1 MGRGAG
7 ADTALQTDNMDPHRR
22 CLSKEHDPAPTYVL
36 GVESGG
42 LSCVRS
48 SVTVLGRGPG
58 QVGGQER

>member
-42 LSCVRS
+42 SAV
-48 SVTVLGRGPG
+48 
-58 QVGGQER
+58 